1 MAEPVLV
8 ITGPTGA
15 GKTDLSLAVAER
27 IGGEIISMDSRQVYR
42 HMDVGTAKA
51 TAAEQARVRHHLLDV
66 VAPGE
71 RFSAGDFARAA
82 RAAIEDIRARGRVPI
97 LVGGT
102 GFFLRALTHP
112 LFQQPALDDA
122 RRGALH
128 AYLDSLETAALER
141 WITLLDPALAESLGG
156 RAGGGG
162 RQRLLRGLEVALL
175 TGRPLSWWHA
185 QAGPQ
190 EEPLPVHVIVL
201 DRERSGL
208 YRRIDDRVRAMV
220 EGGLPAE
227 VDRLRAMGYDSAS
240 RGMNA
245 TGYPEIAAYRDG
257 SITLEDAIDRIQR
270 TTRGY
275 ARRQLTWFRN
285 QLPPGA
291 LWLDAGRPQAELLEE
306 IVRTWQQA
314 SAR

>member
-1 MAEPVLV
+1 MAEPILV
-8 ITGPTGA
+8 ITGPTGV

-27 IGGEIISMDSRQVYR
+27 IGGEIVSMDSRQVYR

-51 TAAEQARVRHHLLDV
+51 TAAEQARVSHHLIDV

-82 RAAIEDIRARGRVPI
+82 RTVIQEIRARGRVPI

-112 LFQQPALDDA
+112 LFQQPPLDDV

-128 AYLDSLETAALER
+128 AFLERLETAELER
-141 WITLLDPALAESLGG
+141 WLRVLDPALAAGFAG

-162 RQRLLRGLEVALL
+162 RQRLVRGLEVALL

-185 QAGPQ
+185 QSGPP

-201 DRERSGL
+201 DRERQEL
-208 YRRIDDRVRAMV
+208 YRRIDDRARAMA
-220 EGGLPAE
+220 EGDLPAE
-227 VDRLRAMGYDSAS
+227 VDRLRDMGYDSAS

-257 SITLEDAIDRIQR
+257 SITLDDAIDRIQR

-285 QLPPGA
+285 QLPSGA
-291 LWLDAGRPQAELLEE
+291 LWLDAGRPPAELLEE